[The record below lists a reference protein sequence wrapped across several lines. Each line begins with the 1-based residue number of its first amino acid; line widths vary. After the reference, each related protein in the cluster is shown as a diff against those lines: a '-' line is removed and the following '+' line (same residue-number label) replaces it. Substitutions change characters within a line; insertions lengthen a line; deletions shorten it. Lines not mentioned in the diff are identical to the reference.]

1 MSRTEGNEPEIEK
14 SIDQSAESAGT
25 APQSEPAASQE
36 REVAAPKRPWYKRIR
51 WWGWT
56 LIGIFAVLVAFFGTF
71 GVQAMMVKNYE
82 LGSIDTIRR
91 TAMSGNVKELPNAV
105 SKMQENTRKANRS
118 RTTAYGISLDH
129 GRAWAA
135 TSVQR
140 KI

>member
-14 SIDQSAESAGT
+14 SIDQSAESAGP

-105 SKMQENTRKANRS
+105 SKMQENTR
-118 RTTAYGISLDH
+118 
-129 GRAWAA
+129 
-135 TSVQR
+135 
-140 KI
+140 